1 MPTNSTT
8 SIDSVSFGGVLV
20 LVLQVYLYAVI
31 GWVILSWIPMSSDHP
46 LRRVQAFLD
55 RLIYPV
61 ILPLRRVIPPIRL
74 GGGALDLS
82 PLILIIGISWILIP
96 LAARLP

>member
-1 MPTNSTT
+1 M
-8 SIDSVSFGGVLV
+8 SFGGVLV

-61 ILPLRRVIPPIRL
+61 IRPLRRVIPPIRL